1 MKPVACPK
9 CSARLKVGNELPTD
23 ATLECPRCGNSF
35 ALGDLA
41 TPALSPA
48 DGRNRTAKTTTSV
61 EKQPPLELDDCEA
74 EDIPPRSSRGLLF
87 GLGAGVVLLVGGGLA
102 AMLFTGSSK
111 PKEAKEPKPVEPPI
125 AAVTPTPTPL
135 PPKEPVRPV
144 VPEKPKPAGDGEKLT
159 ANELIVS
166 FNGSR
171 ADALSRY
178 NGATLTVTGKLFYPA
193 RREPDGE
200 VIVRLS
206 GNQLVEPCVVC
217 RFAPGPE
224 SVVSRFPTGA
234 EVTVRGRCAGWRGFG
249 DAAGS
254 IQVELVDCSQVGESS
269 IPIPKGTDHPKAIT
283 HLGIEIRVA
292 AVRIGHPLLVLDGAG
307 PNIGATA
314 PAKEKLLVFYLQVS
328 NRRTPGFQT
337 VYTYAPALGSQLALL
352 DEKGNRFA
360 FKGSNAA
367 PEADSVFLKE
377 WAANPKRRLRFKD
390 DSTQL
395 TLVPG
400 ESATYL
406 MVFDVEHLGKGERL
420 FLKLPDGIF
429 GLRGEPEQ
437 VFRFD
442 QKVVER
448 LLDVAPEPT
457 PVNRVPPPDPEF
469 DAKVAA
475 LIVQLGKGKTPAD
488 RMKAANEIL
497 ALGPKAKAA
506 TSALCQAIFDQ
517 APQVRVTALD
527 AMKVVNPEVYAP
539 VAKLTTPL
547 LTDNDFLLLGISG
560 RPEAVAALAKLGSKE
575 GRPAVPIL
583 LAYKRLICRPGG
595 WPHVPAVVETVA
607 DLAPDDP
614 AVIAMLCG
622 GLLKDGYTEARESAA
637 KSLLKTK
644 ATKESVA
651 ALATAVRSDPE
662 ADVRLEA
669 VKTLAGMGVDAKA
682 ALKNLEGAKTDSDA
696 RVREAARDAVEKVK

>member
-1 MKPVACPK
+1 MRPVACPK
-9 CSARLKVGNELPTD
+9 CSARLKVGNELLKD
-23 ATLECPRCGNSF
+23 ATLKCPRCGNSF
-35 ALGDLA
+35 APGDLA
-41 TPALSPA
+41 TPAPSPA
-48 DGRNRTAKTTTSV
+48 DGRNRTAKMTTSV

-74 EDIPPRSSRGLLF
+74 EDIPPRSSRGLLL
-87 GLGAGVVLLVGGGLA
+87 GLVAGVVLLVGGGLA

-111 PKEAKEPKPVEPPI
+111 PKEAKEPKPVETPV
-125 AAVTPTPTPL
+125 AVVTPTPTPP
-135 PPKEPVRPV
+135 PPKESVRPF

-171 ADALSRY
+171 ADALTRY

-217 RFAPGPE
+217 RFAPGPD

-234 EVTVRGRCAGWRGFG
+234 ELAVRGRCTGWRAFG
-249 DAAGS
+249 DAGGS
-254 IQVELVDCSQVGESS
+254 VQVELVDCSQVGESS

-292 AVRIGHPLLVLDGAG
+292 AVRIGHPLLVLDGGG
-307 PNIGATA
+307 PNIGTTV
-314 PAKEKLLVFYLQVS
+314 PTKEKLLVFYLEVS
-328 NRRTPGFQT
+328 NRRTPGLQT
-337 VYTYAPALGSQLALL
+337 VYTYGHPVGSQLALL

-367 PEADSVFLKE
+367 PEADPVFLKE
-377 WAANPKRRLRFKD
+377 WAANPKRRLRYKD
-390 DSTQL
+390 ESTQL

-406 MVFDVEHLGKGERL
+406 YVFDAGHLGKGERL
-420 FLKLPDGIF
+420 FLKLPDGLF

-457 PVNRVPPPDPEF
+457 PVNRVPPPDPEL

-475 LIVQLGKGKTPAD
+475 LAMQLGKGKTPAD
-488 RMKAANEIL
+488 RTKAANEIL

-506 TSALCQAIFDQ
+506 TSALCQAIFDS

-527 AMKVVNPEVYAP
+527 AMKVVNPEVYGP

-547 LTDNDFLLLGISG
+547 MDTDFLFMGASG

-583 LAYKRLICRPGG
+583 IAYKKLISRPGG
-595 WPHVPAVVETVA
+595 WPHVPAVVETLA

-669 VKTLAGMGVDAKA
+669 VKTLAGMGADAKA
-682 ALKNLEGAKTDSDA
+682 ALKNLEKATTDPDA

>member
-1 MKPVACPK
+1 
-9 CSARLKVGNELPTD
+9 
-23 ATLECPRCGNSF
+23 
-35 ALGDLA
+35 
-41 TPALSPA
+41 
-48 DGRNRTAKTTTSV
+48 
-61 EKQPPLELDDCEA
+61 ELDDCEA

-102 AMLFTGSSK
+102 AMFLTGSSK

-135 PPKEPVRPV
+135 PPKESVRPF

-171 ADALSRY
+171 ADALTRY

-217 RFAPGPE
+217 RFAAGPD

-234 EVTVRGRCAGWRGFG
+234 EMTVRGRCTGWRGVG
-249 DAAGS
+249 GNAPADS
-254 IQVELVDCSQVGESS
+254 VEVELVDCSQVGESS

-292 AVRIGHPLLVLDGAG
+292 AVRIGHPLLVLGGGG
-307 PNIGATA
+307 PNVGATV
-314 PAKEKLLVFYLQVS
+314 PTKEKLLVFYLEVR
-328 NRRTPGFQT
+328 NRRTPIQP
-337 VYTYAPALGSQLALL
+337 VYIYDHPYGSQLALL
-352 DEKGNRFA
+352 DEKGNRFG
-360 FKGSNAA
+360 FKGSNAT
-367 PEADSVFLKE
+367 PEADPVFLKE

-390 DSTQL
+390 DSNQL
-395 TLVPG
+395 TLVSG
-400 ESATYL
+400 EGATYL
-406 MVFDVEHLGKGERL
+406 WVFDAEHLGKGERL
-420 FLKLPDGIF
+420 FLALPDGIF

-448 LLDVAPEPT
+448 LLDVAPAPT
-457 PVNRVPPPDPEF
+457 AVNRVPPPDPEL

-475 LIVQLGKGKTPAD
+475 LVLQLGKGKTPAD
-488 RMKAANEIL
+488 RIKAANEIL
-497 ALGPKAKAA
+497 ALGQKAKAA
-506 TSALCQAIFDQ
+506 TSALCLAIFDS

-527 AMKVVNPEVYAP
+527 AMKVVNPEVYGP
-539 VAKLTTPL
+539 VARLTTPL
-547 LTDNDFLLLGISG
+547 TDTDFLFMGASG
-560 RPEAVAALAKLGSKE
+560 RPEAVVALAKLGSKE

-583 LAYKRLICRPGG
+583 IAYKRIISRPGG
-595 WPHVPAVVETVA
+595 WPHVPAVVDAAVG
-607 DLAPDDP
+607 LAPDDP
-614 AVIAMLCG
+614 AVIAMLSD
-622 GLLKDGYTEARESAA
+622 GLLKDGYTEARVTAA
-637 KSLLKTK
+637 KALLVTK

-651 ALATAVRSDPE
+651 ALATAVRSDPAAE
-662 ADVRLEA
+662 VRLEA
-669 VKTLAGMGVDAKA
+669 VKTLAGMGADAKA
-682 ALKNLEGAKTDSDA
+682 ALKSLEKAMTDPDA